1 MVIINFHVALW
12 VKFYGMNSKSRLLST
27 FLLFS
32 LILPVM
38 SQHRQPNIVLILADD
53 LGIGDI
59 GPYGQEK
66 IKTPNLDKL
75 ASRGMRFE
83 NFYSGTS
90 VCAPSRSALMT
101 GQHTGHTYIRG
112 NKEVQPEGQEPLA
125 DSIATVALLLKEA
138 GYTTGAFGKW
148 GLGMVGTSGDPLK
161 KGFDE
166 FFGYN
171 CQRQSHRYYP
181 THLWHNR
188 EKVMLEGNDL
198 QQKIHYAPALIQQK
212 TLAFIEE
219 NQQKPFFLFV
229 PTVLPHAELA
239 GPNDGFYQRYS
250 TSFPE
255 TAHKGNGYGPNA
267 TVSGY
272 ASVEEPRATFAAMVS
287 RLDNYVG
294 EIIAKLEELGLS
306 DDTLIIF
313 TSDNGAHREGGADPD
328 FFNSS
333 AGLRGY
339 KRDLYE
345 GGIKAPMLAVWP
357 DKISPASTT
366 PHLAAFWDV
375 LPTFA
380 EVSGVSIPDF
390 TDGISILPTLT
401 GEGKQ
406 HKHQYLYWEFH
417 EDGGRQAVR
426 ADNWKLVRLK
436 VKDGSRTTEELYNL
450 KDDPTESNNIIRK
463 HGKIAKKLGI
473 YIDEA
478 HQESPIFPL
487 LTE

>member
-1 MVIINFHVALW
+1 
-12 VKFYGMNSKSRLLST
+12 MNLQTVPLIVLLLSGMIISAT
-27 FLLFS
+27 A
-32 LILPVM
+32 
-38 SQHRQPNIVLILADD
+38 QQRKPNIVFILTDD

-59 GPYGQEK
+59 GSYGQEK

-125 DSIATVALLLKEA
+125 DSIATVAMLLKKA

-148 GLGMVGTSGDPLK
+148 GLGMVGTSGDPLE

-166 FFGYN
+166 FYGYN

-181 THLWHNR
+181 THLWHNA
-188 EKVMLEGNDL
+188 EKMVLEGNNL
-198 QQKIHYAPALIQQK
+198 QQKIHYAPELIQQK

-219 NQQKPFFLFV
+219 NQHKPFFLFV

-239 GPNDGFYQRYS
+239 GPNDEFYQQYS
-250 TSFPE
+250 ASFPE
-255 TAHKGNGYGPNA
+255 TAHKGNDYGPHA
-267 TVSGY
+267 TIPGY
-272 ASVEEPRATFAAMVS
+272 ASVEKPRATFAAMVS

-294 EIIAKLEELGLS
+294 EIVDKLEQLGLS
-306 DDTLIIF
+306 ENTLIIF
-313 TSDNGAHREGGADPD
+313 TSDNGAHREGGADPQ

-333 AGLRGY
+333 AGLKGY

-345 GGIKAPMLAVWP
+345 GGIRVPMLAVWP
-357 DKISPASTT
+357 GKISPANTMS
-366 PHLAAFWDV
+366 LVAAFWDV
-375 LPTFA
+375 LPTLA
-380 EVSGVSIPDF
+380 EVSGVSIPDS

-401 GEGKQ
+401 GKGKQ
-406 HKHQYLYWEFH
+406 RKHRYLYWEFH

-426 ADNWKLVRLK
+426 SSDWKLVRLK
-436 VKDGSRTTEELYNL
+436 VKDGSQTIEELYNL
-450 KDDPTESNNIIRK
+450 KNDPAERDNIIRK
-463 HGKIAKKLGI
+463 HGKIAKKLGK

-478 HQESPIFPL
+478 HRESPIFPL
-487 LTE
+487 IKQIK

>member
-1 MVIINFHVALW
+1 MNLNILIFII
-12 VKFYGMNSKSRLLST
+12 SLLCST
-27 FLLFS
+27 CLS
-32 LILPVM
+32 
-38 SQHRQPNIVLILADD
+38 STAQQRKPNIVFILADD

-112 NKEVQPEGQEPLA
+112 NKEIQPEGQEPLA
-125 DSIATVALLLKEA
+125 DSITTVAMLLKAA

-148 GLGMVGTSGDPLK
+148 GLGMVGTSGDPLQ

-166 FFGYN
+166 LYGYN

-181 THLWHNR
+181 AHLWHNA
-188 EKVMLEGNDL
+188 EKVVLEGNDL
-198 QQKIHYAPALIQQK
+198 QQKIHYAPELIQQK
-212 TLAFIEE
+212 ALAFIED
-219 NQQKPFFLFV
+219 NQHNPFFLFV

-239 GPNDGFYQRYS
+239 GPNDEFYQQYS

-255 TAHKGNGYGPNA
+255 TAHKGNDYGANA
-267 TVSGY
+267 TVPGY
-272 ASVEEPRATFAAMVS
+272 ASVEKPRATFAAMVS
-287 RLDNYVG
+287 RLDHYVG
-294 EIIAKLEELGLS
+294 EIIDKLEKLGLAEN
-306 DDTLIIF
+306 TLIIF
-313 TSDNGAHREGGADPD
+313 TSDNGAHREGGADPQ

-333 AGLRGY
+333 AGLKGH

-345 GGIKAPMLAVWP
+345 GGIKVPMLAVWP
-357 DKISPASTT
+357 GKISPSSTT
-366 PHLAAFWDV
+366 SHLAAFWDI
-375 LPTFA
+375 LPTLT
-380 EVSGVSIPDF
+380 EVTGVSTPDF

-401 GEGKQ
+401 GKGRQ
-406 HKHQYLYWEFH
+406 HEHCYLYWEFH

-426 ADNWKLVRLK
+426 ADDWKLVRLQ
-436 VKDGSRTTEELYNL
+436 VKDRNQTTEELYNL
-450 KDDPTESNNIIRK
+450 KDDPTESNNIIHK
-463 HGKIAKKLGI
+463 HDEIAKKLGK

-478 HQESPIFPL
+478 HRESPIFPL
-487 LTE
+487 IKQ